1 MPSKSF
7 PEQETCLKQWNPS
20 SLRTCLCP
28 DKQEV
33 IYVAFFHQFFDL
45 TNNPALAPF
54 ANVPCRC
61 QKYFMGGE
69 GAHQLLPPSCFKL
82 DRRTRACLAGERICN
97 DAGIATN
104 HKRVLTSEGHRRTD
118 LEIRNIRAAQEI
130 DLLVDVTY
138 AMISSALAIRA
149 NSNNVVGVAEL
160 TLS

>member
-1 MPSKSF
+1 
-7 PEQETCLKQWNPS
+7 
-20 SLRTCLCP
+20 
-28 DKQEV
+28 
-33 IYVAFFHQFFDL
+33 
-45 TNNPALAPF
+45 
-54 ANVPCRC
+54 
-61 QKYFMGGE
+61 MGGE